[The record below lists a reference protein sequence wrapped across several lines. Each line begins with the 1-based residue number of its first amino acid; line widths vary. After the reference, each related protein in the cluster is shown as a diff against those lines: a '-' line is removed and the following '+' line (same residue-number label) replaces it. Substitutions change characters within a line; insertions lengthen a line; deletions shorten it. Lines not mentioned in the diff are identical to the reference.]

1 MPGPSFTPIRYSSI
15 LFPTDFGPG
24 SEVAFAHA
32 LRLALHNRSRLTLL
46 HAGGRAA
53 NPDWKQFPGVRAML
67 ERWGLL
73 EPGAGR
79 NEVGTRLGVE
89 VEKVTIRGRGIV
101 NSILDFMDD
110 HRVDLLVLATAGNE
124 GLDRLFQGS
133 VAEPLSRQSVVTT
146 LFVPNGA
153 RAWVSAEN
161 GTVTANRIL
170 VPMAHRPSPEVAVDA
185 AMTMLTGF
193 GEGKSALTLFHVGDE
208 ASMPG
213 INAPL
218 DGPWA
223 VERYA
228 RPGDVSHE
236 IVMAADDYQS
246 DVVVMSTEG
255 RQGFR
260 DAVGGS
266 MTERVIRRS
275 PCPVMAVPA
284 E

>member
-1 MPGPSFTPIRYSSI
+1 
-15 LFPTDFGPG
+15 
-24 SEVAFAHA
+24 
-32 LRLALHNRSRLTLL
+32 
-46 HAGGRAA
+46 
-53 NPDWKQFPGVRAML
+53 ML
-67 ERWGLL
+67 ERWSLL

-79 NEVGTRLGVE
+79 NEVGTQLGVE

-101 NSILDFMDD
+101 NNILDFMDD
-110 HRVDLLVLATAGNE
+110 HRVDLLVLATAGKE

-153 RAWVSAEN
+153 RAWVSPETGKA
-161 GTVTANRIL
+161 TAGRLL
-170 VPMAHRPSPEVAVDA
+170 VPVAQRPSPEAAVDA
-185 AMTMLTGF
+185 AMSLLAGF
-193 GEGKSALTLFHVGDE
+193 GDGKSALTLFHAGEE
-208 ASMPG
+208 ADMPR
-213 INAPL
+213 IDTPL

-228 RPGDVSHE
+228 RPGEAAHE
-236 IVMAADDYQS
+236 IVMAADDYQA
-246 DVVVMSTEG
+246 DMVVMSTEG

-275 PCPVMAVPA
+275 PCPVLAVPA